1 MHLAMRVLAAEVG
14 RFVFGPVNELVMFWA
29 DVVSTYG
36 GFWEYVLL
44 LVMLAILVEHFGKMY
59 IVRQEYVPLFFFVP
73 LFYCLLCF
81 CLCLSA
87 GSIFWLMTFS
97 RPAEDNPHA
106 EENASDNSSDDNFFS
121 LDDFYANE
129 STPEEETWALDP
141 DLDLEDF
148 VARAA

>member
-1 MHLAMRVLAAEVG
+1 MRVLAAEVG
-14 RFVFGPVNELVMFWA
+14 RFVFGPVNELVTFWA
-29 DVVSTYG
+29 DIVSTYG

-59 IVRQEYVPLFFFVP
+59 IVRQE
-73 LFYCLLCF
+73 
-81 CLCLSA
+81 
-87 GSIFWLMTFS
+87 
-97 RPAEDNPHA
+97 PAEDNPHA